1 MIEIINNNRAA
12 LTAAQAGNW
21 SLCASTLASDM
32 IDVIDDTGWKLGD
45 ISDRWGDEAANIVYG
60 TVDAIAPSYPL
71 AKAAL
76 TALLSDDGLRL
87 HTPERQAMID
97 QWAAI
102 GYNGT
107 PWSDELRDG
116 IKALG
121 VQRMSK
127 WKQSTGTDPTAES
140 VQAVYEAAQVN
151 VYDKRSLLLSVNRR
165 SDGKTSISARLHH
178 LGTTVGGDVSTGQ
191 VDTLNVADTT
201 QPQNNSR
208 DQEFVDAIV
217 VAIEAY
223 IAGGE

>member
-1 MIEIINNNRAA
+1 MIEIINNNRPA

-32 IDVIDDTGWKLGD
+32 IDVVDDTGWKLGD
-45 ISDRWGDEAANIVYG
+45 ISDRWGDQAAAIVSG
-60 TVDAIAPSYPL
+60 TVDAIGANNPL
-71 AKAAL
+71 AKAAFL
-76 TALLSDDGLRL
+76 ALLSEDGLRL

-127 WKQSTGTDPTAES
+127 WKAATGTDPTAES
-140 VQAVYEAAQVN
+140 VQTTYESAQVQ
-151 VYDKRSLLLSVNRR
+151 VYNKKALSLSINRR
-165 SDGKTSISARLHH
+165 PSGQTSIN
-178 LGTTVGGDVSTGQ
+178 TVLRNVGLTNGGAEAYGDKKV
-191 VDTLNVADTT
+191 
-201 QPQNNSR
+201 
-208 DQEFVDAIV
+208 IV
-217 VAIEAY
+217 VADATNPHSDPSAQKLIDSITAAIEVY
-223 IAGGE
+223 ILEN